1 FGRQPALITEAE
13 CSARGGRRCLY
24 AMSWDVDPPGPGAGE
39 TADDSPHP
47 PPRNSTMNGF
57 HEPGTAGTGTD
68 ETAGTADE
76 AGPDEGDD
84 GPDDG
89 DDGPDHGSDRYIAE
103 LRAELD
109 KMSVL
114 VEGAS
119 ATALE
124 LMDDDV
130 DSLLAQIAHRADA
143 VVGAHRYLLMVRVR
157 TGTPIQLHHRGLDPD
172 EAQNLAAELWR
183 EEAGGGGG
191 SPLIVD
197 ITSQRHHYG
206 RLAEFPP
213 PGSVHPPSE
222 SRVLGLFAQY
232 AAIALDVFSV
242 VSEAKRS
249 DATARALLSFS
260 EALSRVTDLAELV
273 QLLADTVPEVTGCDQ
288 STVYL
293 WDADLGQMTPQA
305 RTTGME
311 SPPGAFIGP
320 IVPVPR
326 GGRPRRRPGPPPHD
340 DRTPSAGPGPVDGT
354 GDPDPAGTVAPIVV
368 HADVSLIDRMIKHR
382 EVVVI
387 DETTD
392 DPSLRRLM
400 DRSET
405 SASVVAP
412 LFAAGEFLG
421 VISANFGP
429 ETPPAAIRDADLHE
443 RLSGLADQSATA
455 LQNLALLEK
464 VSHLAWHDA
473 LTGLPNRRLFEDR
486 VEQELVRS
494 RRVGEPV
501 CMFFVDLDHFKIVN
515 DTFGHG
521 AGDDLIE
528 QVAERLVD
536 TVRRQDTVA
545 RVGGDEFAILL
556 PGLSDQLAIDQLA
569 QRSLEAVSAP
579 FLVLGEEIGASASIG
594 IAMAPEHGDSYD
606 ELLSRADEAMYRA
619 KALGRNAFQMYSDT
633 PDPSGQ
639 GRPAIDERSLYA
651 DLIHAIKHGEF
662 FILYQP
668 YIDLR
673 TGQVVGVEALVRWRH
688 PTLGILEPGS
698 FISMAER
705 SDIIVALDTWVLE
718 ETCRQARIWL
728 DRGLPRL
735 RLSVNLASRDLSNPD
750 LFANIDRAL
759 DESGIDPSLLELE
772 ITERVVL
779 DETGPAKSNI
789 ERLRRLGVRFTID
802 DFGTG
807 NSSLSR
813 IGSFPVSTLKIDQS
827 FVQVLGPD
835 GESNSLV
842 AAIISMADRLGLDC
856 VAEGVETSL
865 QSRVLLQRGCTTAQG
880 YFFSPPLPADDI
892 ERMMASISAAGG
904 AVTPGDD

>member
-1 FGRQPALITEAE
+1 
-13 CSARGGRRCLY
+13 
-24 AMSWDVDPPGPGAGE
+24 MVDVD
-39 TADDSPHP
+39 
-47 PPRNSTMNGF
+47 
-57 HEPGTAGTGTD
+57 
-68 ETAGTADE
+68 
-76 AGPDEGDD
+76 
-84 GPDDG
+84 
-89 DDGPDHGSDRYIAE
+89 
-103 LRAELD
+103 L
-109 KMSVL
+109 
-114 VEGAS
+114 
-119 ATALE
+119 
-124 LMDDDV
+124 
-130 DSLLAQIAHRADA
+130 
-143 VVGAHRYLLMVRVR
+143 
-157 TGTPIQLHHRGLDPD
+157 
-172 EAQNLAAELWR
+172 
-183 EEAGGGGG
+183 
-191 SPLIVD
+191 
-197 ITSQRHHYG
+197 
-206 RLAEFPP
+206 
-213 PGSVHPPSE
+213 
-222 SRVLGLFAQY
+222 
-232 AAIALDVFSV
+232 
-242 VSEAKRS
+242 
-249 DATARALLSFS
+249 
-260 EALSRVTDLAELV
+260 
-273 QLLADTVPEVTGCDQ
+273 
-288 STVYL
+288 
-293 WDADLGQMTPQA
+293 
-305 RTTGME
+305 
-311 SPPGAFIGP
+311 
-320 IVPVPR
+320 
-326 GGRPRRRPGPPPHD
+326 
-340 DRTPSAGPGPVDGT
+340 
-354 GDPDPAGTVAPIVV
+354 
-368 HADVSLIDRMIKHR
+368 SLIDRLIKHR

-387 DETTD
+387 DRTTD
-392 DPSLRRLM
+392 EPSVRRLM
-400 DRSET
+400 DRSGT
-405 SASVVAP
+405 TASVVAP

-421 VISANFGP
+421 AIAANFGP
-429 ETPPAAIRDADLHE
+429 DTPTASVRDADLHE
-443 RLSGLADQSATA
+443 RLAGLADQSATA
-455 LQNLALLEK
+455 LQNLTLLEK
-464 VSHLAWHDA
+464 VSHMAWHDA

-521 AGDDLIE
+521 AGDDLIR

-569 QRSLEAVSAP
+569 QRSLEAVSTP
-579 FLVLGEEIGASASIG
+579 FLVFGEEIGASASIG

-619 KALGRNAFQMYSDT
+619 KARGRNAFQMYSDT
-633 PDPSGQ
+633 PDPGL
-639 GRPAIDERSLYA
+639 GRQAIDERSLYA
-651 DLIHAIKHGEF
+651 DLIHAIKHDEF
-662 FILYQP
+662 FTLYQP

-705 SDIIVALDTWVLE
+705 SEIIVALDTWVLE

-750 LFANIDRAL
+750 LFAHIDRVL
-759 DESGIDPSLLELE
+759 DETGLDPSLLELE

-813 IGSFPVSTLKIDQS
+813 IGSFPVSTLKIDES

-835 GESNSLV
+835 GDSNSLV
-842 AAIISMADRLGLDC
+842 AAIISMADRLGLEC

-892 ERMMASISAAGG
+892 ERMMASISVAGE
-904 AVTPGDD
+904 AVGPGND